1 MTAAVELLQARVT
14 PEGQARAFEFTLRLE
29 EGEFVAAIGPTRAGK
44 SLLLEMC
51 AGLVEPEAGR
61 VRVLG
66 RDLAGIREADWPDLR
81 VRVGTVLERPGLLS
95 NMTVFNNV
103 ALPLRYHQG
112 ALGEQAI
119 EARVMERLEA
129 LGIAALRSRFPA
141 QLGQGEIRCAAI
153 ARALILGPA
162 LLLLDDPTGGL
173 DADMTKRLA
182 DQLSEYRQANGVSIL
197 ATLRTYSGL
206 LDTVDRVVYLRDGR
220 IEGEGRPSELL
231 VRGRSDML
239 AYLHP
244 GPGF

>member
-1 MTAAVELLQARVT
+1 MKAAVDVIQARVT
-14 PEGQARAFEFTLRLE
+14 PEGQSRPFEFSLRVE
-29 EGEFVAAIGPTRAGK
+29 EGEFVAVIGPTRAGK

-51 AGLVEPEAGR
+51 TGLVAPEAGR

-66 RDLAGIREADWPDLR
+66 RDLAKVRDTEWPELR

-112 ALGEQAI
+112 ALGESEI
-119 EARVMERLEA
+119 EARVMQRLES
-129 LGIAALRSRFPA
+129 LGIAALRGRFPA
-141 QLGQGEIRCAAI
+141 QLGQGESRCAAI
-153 ARALILGPA
+153 ARALILSPT

-173 DADMTKRLA
+173 DAEMTKRLT
-182 DQLSEYRQANGVSIL
+182 DHLSEYREANRASLL
-197 ATLRTYSGL
+197 ATLRSYSGL
-206 LDTVDRVVYLRDGR
+206 LDTADRVVYLRDGHV
-220 IEGEGRPSELL
+220 EGEGPPSKLRT
-231 VRGRSDML
+231 RGRSDML